1 MHRRCCENYPVF
13 RFTAATNK
21 KFPLILEIVA
31 KVDNKVPSSPASW
44 NGPKTLNMC
53 NRNEN
58 KFLTFQPS

>member
-31 KVDNKVPSSPASW
+31 KVDDTVPSSPR
-44 NGPKTLNMC
+44 GHYIIKII
-53 NRNEN
+53 R
-58 KFLTFQPS
+58 Q